1 MTATFTFEVSP
12 ETMAT
17 AKANRLK
24 FFEQQIAESQI
35 NVRIYE
41 ANVVAYGLA
50 SDITAL
56 ANEVAKLERLTLN
69 YDTVSSL
76 EE

>member
-1 MTATFTFEVSP
+1 MTVTTFTFAVSP

-24 FFEQQIAESQI
+24 FFEQQIAESQL

-41 ANVVAYGLA
+41 ANVASYGLVA
-50 SDITAL
+50 DTTAL
-56 ANEVAKLERLTLN
+56 TNEVAKLERLTLN
-69 YDTVSSL
+69 YDTVSEL
-76 EE
+76 D